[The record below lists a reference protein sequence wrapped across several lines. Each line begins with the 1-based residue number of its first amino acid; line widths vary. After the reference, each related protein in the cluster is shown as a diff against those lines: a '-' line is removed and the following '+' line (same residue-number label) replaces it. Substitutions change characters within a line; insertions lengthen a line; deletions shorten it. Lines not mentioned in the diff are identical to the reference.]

1 MIHILE
7 SYEGN
12 SVSFNR
18 YKTIEEAQ
26 DLLQEWEQE
35 DMSIAYDKIHSFKS
49 LSRAFIFLLK
59 RVNEL
64 GSTNNEVYVSLFL
77 LLYFL

>member
-1 MIHILE
+1 MMIHILE
-7 SYEGN
+7 SYESN

-26 DLLQEWEQE
+26 EKLLEWEE
-35 DMSIAYDKIHSFKS
+35 DGMSIAYDRIHSFKT

-59 RVNEL
+59 KLNEV
-64 GSTNNEVYVSLFL
+64 GSTDNEV
-77 LLYFL
+77 

>member
-18 YKTIEEAQ
+18 YKTFEEAQ
-26 DLLQEWEQE
+26 EKLLEWEE
-35 DMSIAYDKIHSFKS
+35 DGMSIAYDRIHSFKT

-59 RVNEL
+59 KLNEV
-64 GSTNNEVYVSLFL
+64 GSTDNEV
-77 LLYFL
+77 

>member
-1 MIHILE
+1 MMIHILE

-26 DLLQEWEQE
+26 EKLLEWEQ
-35 DMSIAYDKIHSFKS
+35 DGMSVAYDKIHSFKT

-59 RVNEL
+59 KLNEV
-64 GSTNNEVYVSLFL
+64 GSTNNEV
-77 LLYFL
+77 

>member
-7 SYEGN
+7 SYESN

-26 DLLQEWEQE
+26 EKLLEWEE
-35 DMSIAYDKIHSFKS
+35 DGMSIAYDRIHSFKT

-59 RVNEL
+59 KLNEV
-64 GSTNNEVYVSLFL
+64 GSTDNEV
-77 LLYFL
+77 

>member
-7 SYEGN
+7 SYSGN

-18 YKTIEEAQ
+18 YKTYQEAQ

-35 DMSIAYDKIHSFKS
+35 GMSIAYDKIHSFKS

-64 GSTNNEVYVSLFL
+64 GSTNNEV
-77 LLYFL
+77 